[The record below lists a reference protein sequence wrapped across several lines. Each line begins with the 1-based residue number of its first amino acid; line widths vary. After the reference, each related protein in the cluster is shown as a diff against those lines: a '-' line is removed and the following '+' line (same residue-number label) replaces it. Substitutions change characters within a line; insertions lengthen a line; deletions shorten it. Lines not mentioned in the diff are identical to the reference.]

1 MDSMQSTS
9 MSSLSGQADHFYPAV
24 TPDDEVVNR
33 PLQRNILQGQGAF
46 FRLVT
51 GLRVPVL
58 GAARGSSQGV
68 DHVSVGDGRS
78 YGVSQAFFSPL
89 ENSTTISRLLDAEQ
103 EIRTS
108 LASRK
113 VVAKRINI
121 SSASGVTDEQQLA
134 AITNEVRILSN
145 KTLNQG
151 NYFVELVCVTWDSIP
166 RQGRFWPRLLLEAA
180 DYGNLQE
187 FLTLNTDTH
196 TWNTKL
202 SLALDVLTGL
212 HMLHLHKIV
221 HGDLK
226 LENVLVFAEQDDHP
240 LGVKYRAKL
249 CDFGFSII
257 MTDYES
263 TTFSAKLGTPPWN
276 APELAFGTEINL
288 EDLPSSDTYSFGL
301 LFVRVFMNGGN
312 PFQGLSLT
320 EINDLKQERDEGD
333 MRLFNTLKDTML
345 ATVDYSEGQAAI
357 LQKAILVT
365 TIFNPAH
372 RFPLNLV
379 GKELTLIGSL
389 FGRYEGC

>member
-1 MDSMQSTS
+1 MNPMESTS
-9 MSSLSGQADHFYPAV
+9 TATLSGQADRFYPAV
-24 TPDDEVVNR
+24 SPDDEIVNR
-33 PLQRNILQGQGAF
+33 PLRHNILQGQGAF
-46 FRLVT
+46 FRLIT
-51 GLRVPVL
+51 SLSIPIL
-58 GAARGSSQGV
+58 GASSGSSQGV

-78 YGVSQAFFSPL
+78 YGVSQAFSSLP
-89 ENSTTISRLLDAEQ
+89 ENATTISRILSTEQ
-103 EIRTS
+103 EIRAS

-145 KTLNQG
+145 TTLNQG
-151 NYFVELVCVTWDSIP
+151 NNFVQLICVTWDSIP

-187 FLTLNTDTH
+187 FLSLNTDAH
-196 TWNTKL
+196 TWNAKL

-226 LENVLVFAEQDDHP
+226 LENVLVFAEQDEHP
-240 LGVKYRAKL
+240 MGIRYRAKL

-257 MTDYES
+257 MTDYDS

-276 APELAFGTEINL
+276 APELAFGTGIKL

-301 LFVRVFMNGGN
+301 LLTRIFMNGGD
-312 PFQGLSLT
+312 PFQGLTLS

-333 MRLFNTLKDTML
+333 MRLFNTVKDAML
-345 ATVDYSEGQAAI
+345 AAVEYSEVQAAI
-357 LQKAILVT
+357 LQKAILIT
-365 TIFNPAH
+365 TLFNPAH
-372 RFPLNLV
+372 RFPLDLV
-379 GKELTLIGSL
+379 GKELTLIGYL
-389 FGRYEGC
+389 FGRYE